1 MKRKEKENV
10 AQPQKNTAP
19 KRKHNGVGIL
29 IGLVLSAFVFAAL
42 LFVQMQVVS
51 EDEGYYKD
59 VYVIKENIP
68 EMTKLTKDNLSRFVT
83 TKTLDVRNIP
93 ATYIE
98 DIAEKDETED
108 FLDKYVNRPYLAGDV
123 LTMEGLTD
131 INYTAGIADPVQVSF
146 SVGGID
152 QIVAGTVR
160 EGDEIDIY
168 VIRANEDPYAEDEV
182 LVEPL
187 YLNKK
192 VVNSFTSSGEYVNSS
207 TVEDGEKDETPVQL
221 ITIVIEKADE
231 EMFFKRLNDSNFR
244 VAKVL
249 E

>member
-1 MKRKEKENV
+1 MKRKEKEV
-10 AQPQKNTAP
+10 QAQPQNVSVP
-19 KRKHNGVGIL
+19 KKKHSGTGVF
-29 IGLVLSAFVFAAL
+29 IGLVLSVFVFAAL

-51 EDEGYYKD
+51 EDEGYYKE

-68 EMTKLTKDNLSRFVT
+68 EMTKLTKENLTRFIT
-83 TKTLDVRNIP
+83 TKTLDTRNIP
-93 ATYIE
+93 TSYIE
-98 DIAEKDETED
+98 NLAEKDETED
-108 FLDKYVNRPYLAGDV
+108 FIGKYVNRPYLAGDV
-123 LTMEGLTD
+123 LTAEGLSA
-131 INYTAGIADPVQVSF
+131 ISYTEGIADPVQVSF

-168 VIRANEDPYAEDEV
+168 VIRANEDPYAEDEI

-231 EMFFKRLNDSNFR
+231 EMFFRRLQDSNFR

-249 E
+249 R